1 MRNKARIIVLIWQS
15 LWLYRGTVHAREA
28 DDRQNY
34 LFAHDPDAA
43 NLIQEY
49 KVDLGNIDEYFE
61 SSGQE
66 MPEEEIH
73 RIPSFL
79 TSNYEFDR
87 VVNFYSPWCAH
98 CQKVSSRKIFNSIM
112 TLTIHLVPDSH
123 VPNSQII
130 LTRSSKLDILMLLRN
145 LQKEKMNN

>member
-1 MRNKARIIVLIWQS
+1 MRNKARLILSIWQC
-15 LWLYRGTVHAREA
+15 LWLYRGIVHAREA

-66 MPEEEIH
+66 MPDEEIH

-87 VVNFYSPWCAH
+87 VVNFYSPWCGKLHFLLFTITVNIYRIDNIVIVIH
-98 CQKVSSRKIFNSIM
+98 CS
-112 TLTIHLVPDSH
+112 TL
-123 VPNSQII
+123 
-130 LTRSSKLDILMLLRN
+130 SKG
-145 LQKEKMNN
+145 EF